1 MIGGIILVPYLYLLL
16 PLWLIAGL
24 LTLGALSVVYF
35 LWEPVLRGRLLVWLV
50 TLALVCSDIWAAL
63 QFGTSSN
70 GFFIVNNLVLLAMVV
85 GLANLWAQSGMRAR
99 DVMILGSFLM
109 FYDLTATWL
118 LPVMSDMML
127 RLAGLPLSPMFGW
140 ALGSNSYSVSGS
152 GPLAS
157 IGL

>member
-1 MIGGIILVPYLYLLL
+1 MESLISSQLVVLAFAFAAIALSSLYFRRFRVTRPPIGVFNLTDIGLMIGGIILVPYLYLLL

-70 GFFIVNNLVLLAMVV
+70 
-85 GLANLWAQSGMRAR
+85 
-99 DVMILGSFLM
+99 
-109 FYDLTATWL
+109 
-118 LPVMSDMML
+118 
-127 RLAGLPLSPMFGW
+127 
-140 ALGSNSYSVSGS
+140 
-152 GPLAS
+152 
-157 IGL
+157 